1 MIRSVLLV
9 SRDQNENIFIAIVWG
24 DGRPTRVSTA
34 GHQNKVAF
42 LNALREELNMPKPK
56 KSKSKPKGV
65 QFRRA
70 AKKRESV
77 KGVLVIYIYLT
88 IFDILIIRY
97 LLSHYSLG
105 KKKNRNR
112 SALRTTKGG
121 HFLDG
126 LRDNLGLSKSK
137 VLNRAMKF
145 GNSSQETK
153 TVKGM
158 MGI

>member
-1 MIRSVLLV
+1 M
-9 SRDQNENIFIAIVWG
+9 
-24 DGRPTRVSTA
+24 STA

-42 LNALREELNMPKPK
+42 LNALREKLNMPKLNKMGHQNKVAFLNAIREELNMPKPK

-77 KGVLVIYIYLT
+77 KGVSVIYIYLT

-153 TVKGM
+153 TVEGM

>member
-42 LNALREELNMPKPK
+42 LNAIREELNMPKPR

-77 KGVLVIYIYLT
+77 KGVLVIYIWQYLT
-88 IFDILIIRY
+88 F
-97 LLSHYSLG
+97 
-105 KKKNRNR
+105 
-112 SALRTTKGG
+112 
-121 HFLDG
+121 
-126 LRDNLGLSKSK
+126 
-137 VLNRAMKF
+137 
-145 GNSSQETK
+145 
-153 TVKGM
+153 
-158 MGI
+158 

>member
-1 MIRSVLLV
+1 M
-9 SRDQNENIFIAIVWG
+9 
-24 DGRPTRVSTA
+24 STA

-42 LNALREELNMPKPK
+42 LNAIREKLNMPKPNKMGHENKVAFLNAIREELNMPKPK

-97 LLSHYSLG
+97 LLTHYSL
-105 KKKNRNR
+105 
-112 SALRTTKGG
+112 
-121 HFLDG
+121 
-126 LRDNLGLSKSK
+126 
-137 VLNRAMKF
+137 
-145 GNSSQETK
+145 
-153 TVKGM
+153 
-158 MGI
+158 